1 MIDRRLL
8 RDFDWVML
16 ALTLALAG
24 AGAIGVF
31 SATHPAEG
39 GVSPLFLDHLGRLA
53 VGFAALLLATVVDYR
68 LVLNFAWHGYALAL
82 AALVAVDVFGMVGMG
97 AQRWLSL
104 GFVSIQ
110 PSEFFKLAFV
120 LVLARYFGGL
130 RKPSP
135 FRPADIWPIA
145 VAAVVPFL
153 LVLKQPDLGTALII
167 AGIFVA
173 ILFVAGVEL
182 RIFGI
187 AAGAGFSIAALLAL
201 LGRLGVFNPL
211 GCSTTTRCGGSR
223 CSSTRSWTPWAP
235 GTTSASRRSPSAPG
249 GSPGK
254 GFLQGTQS
262 GLNFLPQQ
270 HTDFIFS
277 VISEEWGFAG
287 SVAVVALMVAL
298 VLWAAQTAWQA
309 RDFAG
314 SLLATGVA
322 TVFAMHCVINVGMT
336 TGIFPVVGIPLPL
349 LSYGGSSVLVTFA
362 GIGLVMNVQHAEV
375 RLRLGTRPLKGPI
388 CGVAL
393 LASACGGHQAAS
405 VIALRRRALHPGP
418 FERPPSRR
426 ASMGVYA
433 TACLCPEACAKRG
446 AGVET

>member
-16 ALTLALAG
+16 ALTFGLAATG
-24 AGAIGVF
+24 AVGVY
-31 SATHPAEG
+31 SATHAGGG
-39 GVSPLFLDHLGRLA
+39 GVAPMFVDHLGRLA
-53 VGFAALLLATVVDYR
+53 VGFAALLVATAVDYH
-68 LVLNFAWHGYALAL
+68 LVLHYAWHGYALAL

-130 RKPSP
+130 KKPSP
-135 FRPADIWPIA
+135 FHPSDLWPIV
-145 VAAVVPFL
+145 VAAAVPFL

-173 ILFVAGVEL
+173 MLFVAGVEL
-182 RIFGI
+182 RVFGL
-187 AAGAGFSIAALLAL
+187 AAGAGAAVAAALAL

-211 GCSTTTRCGGSR
+211 GLLREYQLRRIRVLFNPELDPLGAGYHISQSKIAIGSGGL
-223 CSSTRSWTPWAP
+223 A
-235 GTTSASRRSPSAPG
+235 
-249 GSPGK
+249 GK
-254 GFLQGTQS
+254 GYLQGTQS

-277 VISEEWGFAG
+277 VVSEEWGFAG
-287 SVAVVALMVAL
+287 SVAVIALMVCL
-298 VLWAAQTAWQA
+298 VLWAVQTAWQA

-314 SLLATGVA
+314 SLLAMGVA
-322 TVFAMHCVINVGMT
+322 TVFALHCAINIGMT
-336 TGIFPVVGIPLPL
+336 TGIVPVVGIPLPL

-362 GIGLVMNVQHAEV
+362 GIGLVMNV
-375 RLRLGTRPLKGPI
+375 RM
-388 CGVAL
+388 
-393 LASACGGHQAAS
+393 
-405 VIALRRRALHPGP
+405 RRYTYG
-418 FERPPSRR
+418 
-426 ASMGVYA
+426 
-433 TACLCPEACAKRG
+433 
-446 AGVET
+446 